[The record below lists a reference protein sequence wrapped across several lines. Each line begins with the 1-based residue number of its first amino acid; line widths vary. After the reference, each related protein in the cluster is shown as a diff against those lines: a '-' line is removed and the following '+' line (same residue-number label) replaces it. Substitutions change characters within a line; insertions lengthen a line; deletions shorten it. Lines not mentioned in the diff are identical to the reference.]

1 MRTLF
6 QDLQYALRLFQ
17 KKPGFIVIAV
27 LTLGLGI
34 GANTAVFSVV
44 NAFLLRPLP
53 YQEPDRLVMIQRKS
67 DAADYGSVTS
77 YPVFND
83 LREQGQS
90 FESVAA
96 FAWRRLTFD
105 SADGPE

>member
-53 YQEPDRLVMIQRKS
+53 YKEPDRLVILQRTPVAAKS
-67 DAADYGSVTS
+67 RSVYS
-77 YPVFND
+77 YPVFNEV
-83 LREQGQS
+83 REQAQS
-90 FESVAA
+90 LDGVTA
-96 FAWRRLTFD
+96 FAYRQLTLD
-105 SADGPE
+105 SPD